1 MKTIIALTSNLGCGK
16 DYIIDNVIIPIL
28 KSLNKNRYL
37 KISFADQ
44 IKINVM
50 TKNNINYSD
59 VYITKNS
66 ETRILLQNE
75 GQLLRN
81 INRDIWTDYL
91 DNWITVYNNRD
102 IDIFLISDLR
112 YKNEYE
118 YVKKNNGI
126 IIKIIAPER
135 NTNKLLQESNGNQE
149 IMNKIKSHQSECDL
163 NNLTNDLYDLVIY
176 NDINNDCKII
186 KDDLK
191 KLLYNHNYN

>member
-16 DYIIDNVIIPIL
+16 DYIIDNEIIPIL

-50 TKNNINYSD
+50 SKNNVKYDD
-59 VYITKNS
+59 VYVTKTS
-66 ETRILLQNE
+66 ETRLLLQNE

-81 INRDIWTDYL
+81 IQSDIWTNYL
-91 DNWITVYNNRD
+91 NNWINVYNNRD

-112 YKNEYE
+112 YKNEYD

-126 IIKIIAPER
+126 IIKIIAPKR
-135 NTNKLLQESNGNQE
+135 NKNKLIQESKGDE
-149 IMNKIKSHQSECDL
+149 KIMNKIKTHQSECDL
-163 NNLTNDLYDLVIY
+163 NNLTNDFYDLIIY
-176 NDINNDCKII
+176 NDFNDDPVVI
-186 KDDLK
+186 KNDLK
-191 KLLYNHNYN
+191 ILFKKNLN